1 MQPNS
6 EIFPWY
12 TDISHLLTLSSKYIT
27 INVTIHWF
35 TILHGSK
42 VKYLSLKHSY
52 YSKFRLSRKT
62 EQDDVCRD
70 MRAGDLCRRY
80 DLTALGGQTKTRRSE
95 NKTCLL
101 QESFRCSGTEQH
113 RRLGTGFQSTLSQ
126 PKTLDYSRSSSRLFY
141 SALHA
146 LSVTYLV
153 IGLLCCVLD
162 CSQLVFPGTYV
173 KGSWSSCKRRSTN
186 D

>member
-101 QESFRCSGTEQH
+101 QESFRCSGTEGLEQ
-113 RRLGTGFQSTLSQ
+113 LPVDIKSQ
-126 PKTLDYSRSSSRLFY
+126 PGILDCSRSSSIKTFLFRAAY
-141 SALHA
+141 PVCPVSCDQAN
-146 LSVTYLV
+146 Y
-153 IGLLCCVLD
+153 CV
-162 CSQLVFPGTYV
+162 
-173 KGSWSSCKRRSTN
+173 
-186 D
+186 